1 VATRRKADSV
11 TLADFTAAVERI
23 VAGLEKRNR
32 VLNPQERLA
41 VAHHEIGHVLVA
53 LALPD
58 GDTVHKVSIVARGI
72 GSLGYTIQ
80 RPTEDRYLMTK
91 AELERK
97 ICVLLG
103 GRAAE
108 KLMLGHLSTGAA
120 DDLAKATQI
129 AREMVMRYGMD
140 EALGCVSHDS
150 QRSLTLGTNEPLFAQ
165 PPEPVSEATQ
175 QKLDAAIAVLLADNL
190 QRASRILHTNRAVLE
205 RCSLELL
212 KLETLDTQALQQ
224 LTGDLVKEPDMG

>member
-1 VATRRKADSV
+1 
-11 TLADFTAAVERI
+11 
-23 VAGLEKRNR
+23 
-32 VLNPQERLA
+32 
-41 VAHHEIGHVLVA
+41 VLVA

-80 RPTEDRYLMTK
+80 RPTEDRYLMTQ

-108 KLMLGHLSTGAA
+108 KLMLGHISTGAA

-140 EALGCVSHDS
+140 EALGCVSHNS
-150 QRSLTLGTNEPLFAQ
+150 QRGAPLPLSEPFLA
-165 PPEPVSEATQ
+165 PAPEPVSEATQ
-175 QKLDAAIAVLLADNL
+175 QKLDAAIAALLARNL
-190 QRASRILHTNRAVLE
+190 QRATRILLANRHVLE
-205 RCSLELL
+205 RCSQELL
-212 KLETLDTQALQQ
+212 QLETLDTQALRQ
-224 LTGDLVKEPDMG
+224 LTTDLVPEPA